1 MSFPKQIVV
10 RSAKPGA
17 TSASRKVLNGV
28 DSVDSS
34 GPTLPS
40 EGTLLNRNE
49 FVHLFFNVDTT
60 DSDTTFYVQ
69 IWWYSAVS
77 EQWHKGERLSVNDND
92 VATIEVQGLSRID
105 LQVDS
110 IVNGASE
117 SGTPSIDAWIGLV
130 VPV

>member
-17 TSASRKVLNGV
+17 TSSSRKVLNGV

-34 GPTLPS
+34 APTLPS

>member
-17 TSASRKVLNGV
+17 TASSRKVLDEV
-28 DSVDSS
+28 DSVDSTT
-34 GPTLPS
+34 PTLPS
-40 EGTLLNRNE
+40 QGTLLNRNE
-49 FVHLFFNVDTT
+49 FIHLFFNITAT
-60 DSDTTFYVQ
+60 DADTTFYVQ

-77 EQWHKGERLSVNDND
+77 EQWHKGERLSINDDD
-92 VATIEVQGLSRID
+92 VSTIEVQGLSRMH
-105 LQVDS
+105 LQVDD

-117 SGTPSIDAWIGLV
+117 SGTPTLDAWVGLV

>member
-1 MSFPKQIVV
+1 MSFPKQIIVG
-10 RSAKPGA
+10 SAKPGA
-17 TSASRKVLNGV
+17 TASSRKVLDAV

-34 GPTLPS
+34 APTLS
-40 EGTLLNRNE
+40 SQGTLLNRNQ
-49 FVHLFFNVDTT
+49 FIHLFFNVDTT

-69 IWWYSAVS
+69 LWWYSAVS
-77 EQWHKGERLSVNDND
+77 EQWHKGERMSVNDND
-92 VATIEVQGLSRID
+92 ISTIEVQGLGRLH

-117 SGTPSIDAWIGLV
+117 TGTPSIDAWIGLV